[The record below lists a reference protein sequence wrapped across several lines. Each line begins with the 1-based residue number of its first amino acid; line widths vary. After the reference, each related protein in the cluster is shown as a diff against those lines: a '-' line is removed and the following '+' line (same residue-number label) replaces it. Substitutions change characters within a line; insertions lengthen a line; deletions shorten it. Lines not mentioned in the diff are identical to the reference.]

1 MTLLTGRPTRAAL
14 KKLTIDLALGDNC
27 STIMNQDPCN
37 ECRRILPKR
46 ESLCSAKLR
55 LGLCAIDL
63 MVKEPGFI
71 MVTWSG
77 ISIPV
82 NDPGNYDEN
91 WV

>member
-14 KKLTIDLALGDNC
+14 KKLTIDFALGDNC

-63 MVKEPGFI
+63 MVKEARFHHGDLVWYFYPRKRPG
-71 MVTWSG
+71 
-77 ISIPV
+77 
-82 NDPGNYDEN
+82 EL
-91 WV
+91 